1 VSCVEKKSLDGAR
14 KMHSGR
20 TEQRC
25 KSFLDRPGRLLYQTS
40 MQKKVIRHG
49 HDEHVLQSILVKG
62 RMPLLQIT
70 GSGELLKAAVV
81 NENPS
86 AAYTA
91 ISHV

>member
-1 VSCVEKKSLDGAR
+1 
-14 KMHSGR
+14 MHSGR

-25 KSFLDRPGRLLYQTS
+25 KSFQIDPEDYCIKHQCKRRSCGMVT
-40 MQKKVIRHG
+40 IDG
-49 HDEHVLQSILVKG
+49 HVLQSILVKG